1 MVDGQKME
9 NKKIPTFVI
18 RGIMTIVGFF
28 ILIFFISILA
38 TVVTIGASNGIHTG
52 FVTALEYN
60 SNLIWEAN
68 LVYFKSERESSQED
82 TYCVND
88 EDVKKSLEKAQR
100 DKKEVT
106 IYYENNFFMWKWQCN
121 GGLSIIYKVE

>member
-1 MVDGQKME
+1 
-9 NKKIPTFVI
+9 
-18 RGIMTIVGFF
+18 MTIVGFF